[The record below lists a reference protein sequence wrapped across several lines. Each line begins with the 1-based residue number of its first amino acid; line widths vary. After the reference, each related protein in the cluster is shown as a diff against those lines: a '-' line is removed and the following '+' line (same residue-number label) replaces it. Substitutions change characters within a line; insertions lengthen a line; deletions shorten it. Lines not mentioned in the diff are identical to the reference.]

1 MENKENIIDF
11 QEWTVPTSW
20 EQVTLKQFED
30 IERLHEEKEGN
41 VDIRD
46 YIHILC
52 NKTKD
57 DVNALPLEFLEN
69 IMEKLSFIQE
79 PIKEIEPSS
88 KLKIDGIEYSVHTEQ
103 QLKTGEY
110 VAASTV
116 LKEDKHNY
124 AAILA
129 ILCRKE
135 DETYDSTF
143 ENEVVEDRIKMW
155 EKQPITSVMSI
166 INFFL
171 SCYIASEI
179 PIQLSLEVEE
189 AIDLTRKRI
198 ETSKKN
204 GDLSALSTILLKR
217 KLRKL
222 EKSIKFI

>member
-11 QEWTVPTSW
+11 QEWIVPTDWSM
-20 EQVTLKQFED
+20 VTLGMYQE
-30 IERLHEEKEGN
+30 IERLHDSDKEF
-41 VDIRD
+41 DIRD

-52 NKTKD
+52 NKTED
-57 DVNALPLEFLEN
+57 DVNALPLEFLEK

-79 PIKEIEPSS
+79 PIKEIEPSN

-171 SCYIASEI
+171 SCYITSEI

-189 AIDLTRKRI
+189 AIRRI
-198 ETSKKN
+198 QQSLDNSDKIGGSKK
-204 GDLSALSTILLKR
+204 LYLKWR
-217 KLRKL
+217 MRTLRKSL
-222 EKSIKFI
+222 KSISFT

>member
-1 MENKENIIDF
+1 MENKENTIDLGS
-11 QEWTVPTSW
+11 WIVPSSW
-20 EQVTLKQFED
+20 NDITLKQYQD
-30 IERLHEEKEGN
+30 IERLHDSDKEF
-41 VDIRD
+41 DIRD

-52 NKTKD
+52 NKTED
-57 DVNALPLEFLEN
+57 DVNALPLEFLEK

-79 PIKEIEPSS
+79 PIKEIEPSN

-135 DETYDSTF
+135 GETYDSTF
-143 ENEVVEDRIKMW
+143 ENEVVEDRIKMY
-155 EKQPITSVMSI
+155 EKESIVNVLSI

-171 SCYIASEI
+171 SCYITSEI

-189 AIDLTRKRI
+189 AIRRIRQDIENSKR
-198 ETSKKN
+198 S
-204 GDLSALSTILLKR
+204 GALSALSTIRLKR

-222 EKSIKFI
+222 EKSIKSI

>member
-1 MENKENIIDF
+1 MENTIDF
-11 QEWTVPTSW
+11 QEWIVPTDWSM
-20 EQVTLKQFED
+20 VTLGMYQE
-30 IERLHEEKEGN
+30 IERLHDSDKEF
-41 VDIRD
+41 DIRD

-52 NKTKD
+52 NKTED
-57 DVNALPLEFLEN
+57 DVNALPLEFLEK

-79 PIKEIEPSS
+79 PIKEIEPSN

-135 DETYDSTF
+135 GEAYDSTF
-143 ENEVVEDRIKMW
+143 ENEVVEDRIKMF
-155 EKQPITSVMSI
+155 EKESIVNVLSI

-171 SCYIASEI
+171 SCYITSEI

-189 AIDLTRKRI
+189 AIRRI
-198 ETSKKN
+198 QQSLDNSDKIGVSKK
-204 GDLSALSTILLKR
+204 LYLKWQMR
-217 KLRKL
+217 TLRKSL
-222 EKSIKFI
+222 KSISFT